1 MGAGRKTFTY
11 DFDTRWA
18 AQGVLSPLQPP
29 LWPGRAAGGR
39 VVRPT
44 VHGRR
49 CQPAEFC
56 ACPMLCRCRNET
68 NYRFEQQQKNLGSQL
83 GGVIFS
89 ERTAGRAALRC
100 GRALLALPWCCNR

>member
-29 LWPGRAAGGR
+29 LCPGRAAGGR

-44 VHGRR
+44 VHGSPP
-49 CQPAEFC
+49 PASRLLRLPH
-56 ACPMLCRCRNET
+56 ACRCRNET